1 MRTPGEFLKTGPL
14 RDIFGAV
21 GQVAGSAIQAGA
33 AETAASD
40 QLQAAQQAIALQ
52 QSEFNTTQT
61 NEAPWLAA
69 GGTALGQLTQGT
81 APGGSLVTPYGATY
95 QTPAAFVAPTGVT
108 EQNDPGYQFQL
119 QQGEQALARGAAASG
134 GAFSGGT
141 MQALTR
147 YGQNQAQSDYQNV
160 YNNALAGYQT
170 NVNTGLNAYNTQFN
184 AYNTAQTNQYNRLA
198 SLAGLGQTAVGQLAN
213 AGQAAASNSTNLI
226 TQGGTAASAG
236 ALGLGGALNSGI
248 QNSLNTYQNG
258 ALINALTGGSGGGGG
273 GVYDPSL
280 SLTDPT
286 ALANFTGASTASTG
300 ADW

>member
-1 MRTPGEFLKTGPL
+1 MARGGRYRARATDPGHGARRLARDAVRRNVSDSGGL
-14 RDIFGAV
+14 R
-21 GQVAGSAIQAGA
+21 
-33 AETAASD
+33 
-40 QLQAAQQAIALQ
+40 
-52 QSEFNTTQT
+52 
-61 NEAPWLAA
+61 
-69 GGTALGQLTQGT
+69 
-81 APGGSLVTPYGATY
+81 
-95 QTPAAFVAPTGVT
+95 PAHNDRSHAR
-108 EQNDPGYQFQL
+108 QNDPGYQFQL

-184 AYNTAQTNQYNRLA
+184 AYNTNQGNQYNRLA
-198 SLAGLGQTAVGQLAN
+198 SLAGLGQNAVGQLAN

-226 TQGGTAASAG
+226 TQQGNAASAG
-236 ALGLGGALNSGI
+236 ALGIGSALNSGI

-258 ALINALTGGSGGGGG
+258 QLMNYLTGGSGSGFGGGN
-273 GVYDPSL
+273 VYDPSL

-286 ALANFTGASTASTG
+286 ALAPFQAASAASQG
-300 ADW
+300 PDY